1 MSFFPPKN
9 LCQKNFF
16 IFKHNLT
23 ILNFLLKKL
32 YFKDIMKKFGVSSL
46 ISFYLVEGGE
56 DEDVVEEEIN
66 IEEI

>member
-1 MSFFPPKN
+1 
-9 LCQKNFF
+9 
-16 IFKHNLT
+16 
-23 ILNFLLKKL
+23 
-32 YFKDIMKKFGVSSL
+32 MKKFGVSSL